1 MMTLIR
7 LYLSFLKIG
16 FSSFGGMTM
25 IPIINDEVLRYGWM
39 TSAEVMDV
47 VAIAEMTPGSL
58 GINCATFAG
67 IKIAGLAGALSATLG
82 VMTPSLTVCLAAAIF
97 IERLRGNRWLE
108 AALKGVRPVSFGM
121 LLSVVVSMSSVF
133 LNQSQIAWN
142 RVAISVFILFAMKKW
157 SLSIPKTILMSVF
170 LGLLFGF

>member
-1 MMTLIR
+1 MMILLR

-25 IPIINDEVLRYGWM
+25 IPVINDEVLRYGWM
-39 TSAEVMDV
+39 TSAQVMDV

-67 IKIAGLAGALSATLG
+67 LKIAGLPGALCATLG
-82 VMTPSLTVCLAAAIF
+82 VMTPSLTVCLIAAVF

-108 AALKGVRPVSFGM
+108 AGLRGVRPVSFGM
-121 LLSVVVSMSSVF
+121 LLSVVVTMSSVF
-133 LNQSQIAWN
+133 LDQSRIAWN
-142 RVAISVFILFAMKKW
+142 RIAISAAVLFVMKKW
-157 SLSIPKTILMSVF
+157 SLSIPKTILLAVF
-170 LGLLFGF
+170 LGLFFGY

>member
-1 MMTLIR
+1 MILLR

-39 TSAEVMDV
+39 TSSQVMDV

-67 IKIAGLAGALSATLG
+67 MQIAGLPGALCATLG
-82 VMTPSLTVCLAAAIF
+82 VMTPSLTLCLAAAVC
-97 IERLRGNRWLE
+97 IERLKGNPWLE
-108 AALKGVRPVSFGM
+108 SALKAIRPVSFGM
-121 LLSVVVSMSSVF
+121 LVSVVITMSAVF
-133 LNQSQIAWN
+133 VDGSRILWN
-142 RVAISVFILFAMKKW
+142 RVAISALVLFAMKKW
-157 SLSIPKTILMSVF
+157 SLSSPKAIVLSVA
-170 LGLLFGF
+170 LGLVMGV

>member
-1 MMTLIR
+1 MILLK

-25 IPIINDEVLRYGWM
+25 IPIINDEVIRNGWM
-39 TSAEVMDV
+39 TAAQVMDV

-67 IKIAGLAGALSATLG
+67 LRIAGLLGALCATLG
-82 VMTPSLTVCLAAAIF
+82 VMTPSLTVCMMAAIF
-97 IERLRGNRWLE
+97 IERMRGNRWLE
-108 AALKGVRPVSFGM
+108 AGLKGIRPVSFGM
-121 LLSVVVSMSSVF
+121 LLSVVITMSSVF
-133 LNQSQIAWN
+133 LNQSQVMWN
-142 RVAISVFILFAMKKW
+142 RVAISAAVLFAMKKW
-157 SLSIPKTILMSVF
+157 SLSIPKSILLAVF

>member
-1 MMTLIR
+1 MIFLR

-39 TSAEVMDV
+39 TSAQVMDI

-67 IKIAGLAGALSATLG
+67 MQIAGLLGALCATLG
-82 VMTPSLTVCLAAAIF
+82 VMTPSLTLCLAAAVC
-97 IERLRGNRWLE
+97 IERLKGNRWME
-108 AALKGVRPVSFGM
+108 AALKAVRPVSFGM
-121 LLSVVVSMSSVF
+121 LLSVVITMSAVF
-133 LNQSQIAWN
+133 VDQSHIMWN
-142 RVAISVFILFAMKKW
+142 RVLISALVLTAMKKW
-157 SLSIPKTILMSVF
+157 SLSAPKAIVLAVV
-170 LGLLFGF
+170 LGLVMGV

>member
-1 MMTLIR
+1 MIFLK

-25 IPIINDEVLRYGWM
+25 IPVINDEVLRYGWM
-39 TSAEVMDV
+39 TSAQVMDI

-67 IKIAGLAGALSATLG
+67 MQIAGLLGALCATLG
-82 VMTPSLTVCLAAAIF
+82 VMTPSLTVCLAAAVF
-97 IERLRGNRWLE
+97 IEKLKGNRFLE
-108 AALKGVRPVSFGM
+108 AALLAIRPVSFGM
-121 LLSVVVSMSSVF
+121 LLSVVISMSSVF
-133 LNQSQIAWN
+133 FQQSQIMWN
-142 RVAISVFILFAMKKW
+142 RVLLSLFLLFAMKKW
-157 SLSIPKTILMSVF
+157 SLSVPKTIVLAVV